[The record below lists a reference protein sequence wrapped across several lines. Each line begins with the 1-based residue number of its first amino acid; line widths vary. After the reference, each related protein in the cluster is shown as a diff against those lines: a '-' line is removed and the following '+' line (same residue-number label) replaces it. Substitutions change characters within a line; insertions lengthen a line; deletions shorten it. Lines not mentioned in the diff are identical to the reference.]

1 MAPSPYTTT
10 YTAFGKTHKYTYNYD
25 YPTDT
30 STYYGGYNPFDDNA
44 VRAAVAGYVIVLGEF
59 LDKTPIPRV

>member
-10 YTAFGKTHKYTYNYD
+10 YTFGKTYKYTYTYD

-30 STYYGGYNPFDDNA
+30 TYYGGYYPFDDNA
-44 VRAAVAGYVIVLGEF
+44 VRAAVAGYIIFIGEF
-59 LDKTPIPRV
+59 LDKTSIPLV

>member
-1 MAPSPYTTT
+1 MAPSPYTTA
-10 YTAFGKTHKYTYNYD
+10 YTAFGKTYTYTYNYD

-30 STYYGGYNPFDDNA
+30 YYGGYYPFDDDA

-59 LDKTPIPRV
+59 LDKTPILRV